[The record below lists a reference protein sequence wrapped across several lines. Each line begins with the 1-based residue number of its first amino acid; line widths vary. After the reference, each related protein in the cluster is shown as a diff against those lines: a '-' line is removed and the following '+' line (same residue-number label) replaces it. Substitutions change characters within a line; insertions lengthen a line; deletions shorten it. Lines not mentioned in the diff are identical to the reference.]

1 MKKHRQRNQE
11 KAFDE
16 RLKRTAAEHGFSASV
31 NEVNPNDLQF
41 RALWLGEGNEP
52 LTETKIKELIE
63 NGWKEKDLRFFAS
76 QGYLYNR
83 IRNSMMG
90 PLESS
95 GF

>member
-1 MKKHRQRNQE
+1 MKKHRQRNLE
-11 KAFDE
+11 KALDR
-16 RLKRTAAEHGFSASV
+16 RLKSAVEDHGFTVTV
-31 NEVNPNDLQF
+31 NDIDVNDPEF
-41 RALWLGEGNEP
+41 RAVWLGEGNEP

-63 NGWKEKDLRFFAS
+63 KGWEEKDLRFFAS